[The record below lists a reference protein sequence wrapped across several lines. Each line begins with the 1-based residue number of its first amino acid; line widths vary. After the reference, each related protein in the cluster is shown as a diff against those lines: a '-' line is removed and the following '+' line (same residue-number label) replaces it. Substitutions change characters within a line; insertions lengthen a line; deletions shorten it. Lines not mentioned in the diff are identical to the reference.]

1 MSPVLETSSAR
12 WSLIDPDTSF
22 DLFPEPDLFESIMR
36 EARYAKDNAY
46 APYSK
51 FQVGAA
57 LVIGGRI
64 YRGVNV
70 ENASYG
76 ATMCAERTALFNG
89 VSDGERTLSLIAV
102 TTSAEANSPIE
113 SRSPCGLCRQ
123 VMSEFTTS
131 DALVL
136 LDAGDE
142 GGLMIGDIVPFSTL
156 FPYQFRLR
164 EE

>member
-1 MSPVLETSSAR
+1 MSNLLETASAR
-12 WSLIDPDTSF
+12 WNLVAPETP
-22 DLFPEPDLFESIMR
+22 LAHFPEPNLFESVMR

-57 LVIGGRI
+57 LIMGGRI
-64 YRGVNV
+64 YRGANV

-89 VSDGERTLSLIAV
+89 VSDGELKLSLMAI
-102 TTSAEANSPIE
+102 TTSAAPLSPIE
-113 SRSPCGLCRQ
+113 SRSPCGMCRQ
-123 VMSEFTTS
+123 VMSEFATS

-142 GGLMIGDIVPFSTL
+142 KGQLIGDIIPFSTL
-156 FPYQFRLR
+156 FPFQFELG

>member
-1 MSPVLETSSAR
+1 MSPTLETATAR
-12 WSLIDPDTSF
+12 WNLVEADTP
-22 DLFPEPDLFESIMR
+22 LAHFPEPNLFESIMR

-57 LVIGGRI
+57 LILGGRI
-64 YRGVNV
+64 YRGANV

-76 ATMCAERTALFNG
+76 AAMCAERSALFNG
-89 VSDGERTLSLIAV
+89 VSDGEQKLSLIAV
-102 TTSAEANSPIE
+102 TTSTPPQSPIE

-123 VMSEFTTS
+123 VMSEFATA

-136 LDAGDE
+136 LDNGDE
-142 GGLMIGDIVPFSTL
+142 NGILLGDIIPFSTL
-156 FPYQFRLR
+156 FPFPFKLGG
-164 EE
+164 E